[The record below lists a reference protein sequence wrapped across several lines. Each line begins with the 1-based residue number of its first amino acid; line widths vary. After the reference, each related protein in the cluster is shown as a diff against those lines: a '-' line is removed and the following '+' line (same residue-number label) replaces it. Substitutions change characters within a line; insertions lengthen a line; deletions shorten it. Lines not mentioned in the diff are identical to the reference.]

1 MSTDTSG
8 GTQSEQPRQR
18 RILVEDILDGLI
30 ARVSGVLQPH
40 AASTT
45 TPEVTAQVQEVVQLA
60 QQLKG
65 AVSRLRQLDPA
76 VLSEGRSTA
85 APQI

>member
-1 MSTDTSG
+1 MSTHTSG

-30 ARVSGVLQPH
+30 ARVSGVLQPD

-60 QQLKG
+60 QRLLALNQEHA
-65 AVSRLRQLDPA
+65 AVKAAQAS
-76 VLSEGRSTA
+76 STQCGEA
-85 APQI
+85 